1 MKKWKKLNSGV
12 KDLWVGT
19 LLFFLVFTLI
29 GLFVVEQKGRFA
41 LGLFVGSITT
51 AYLVYHMYE
60 SIDAGL
66 SLDEEAAAKYLRN
79 KSMQRWLI
87 RLAVVFV
94 SVYIPYV
101 SVVGVMVG
109 MFALKFS
116 AYFQPWIHKLVLR
129 LDKNKKIVE
138 SIRKE

>member
-66 SLDEEAAAKYLRN
+66 GLDEEAAAKYIRN
-79 KSMQRWLI
+79 KTMQRWLI
-87 RLAVVFV
+87 RLAVVFA

-101 SVVGVMVG
+101 SVAGVMVG
-109 MFALKFS
+109 MFGLKFS
-116 AYFQPWIHKLVLR
+116 AYFQPWIHKLVLKS
-129 LDKNKKIVE
+129 DK
-138 SIRKE
+138 SM